1 LQKLQ
6 EMDVKRI
13 EIKVE
18 DRYELWL
25 KFLDI
30 MSTLSKKPL
39 TPKEKEV
46 LAHILNS
53 NAEHPL
59 VGIQRLKIKQALNM
73 KEQTLSMNRKN
84 IVEKGWLVDGELHPM
99 LKKMKEVMKED
110 TENSVI
116 NFHISICI

>member
-1 LQKLQ
+1 
-6 EMDVKRI
+6 MDVKRV
-13 EIKVE
+13 EIKVQ

-53 NAEHPL
+53 KAEHPL

-84 IVEKGWLVDGELHPM
+84 IVEKGWLIDGELHPM
-99 LKKMKEVMKED
+99 LKRMKEAMND
-110 TENSVI
+110 DVI
-116 NFHISICI
+116 NFQISICI